1 MDIVNIDPFT
11 RCRPGERKRL
21 EMNNFTY
28 YNPTTI
34 LFGKGTIARINTLL
48 PIDSKVML
56 LAGGGSIKSNGVYAQ
71 VKNALTGYRLTEF
84 WGIQPNPEY
93 ETCMQAVEKAR
104 HEKVEFLLAVGGGS
118 VLDAAKFI
126 AAATLYD
133 GDDPWD
139 LMGDRASV
147 KPALP
152 IGSILTL
159 PATGSE
165 SNGNAVISRRES
177 NQKLALSSTT
187 LWPRF
192 AVLDPETTYSLP
204 ERQTINGIVDAFVH
218 VTEQY
223 LTFDIDTPLQ
233 DRQAEAILNTLVEEA
248 PKVKADPENYDAR
261 ANIMWAATNAL
272 NTLIGCGVVQ
282 DWATHMIGHEIT
294 VITGLDH
301 ARTLAVIHPS
311 LLRFLRKQKQ
321 DKLAQFGRRVWSL
334 AGSDEEIAEK
344 AIDKMEEFFRE
355 TGIGTRFSDY
365 GIDASTCLVA
375 AERLTERMGPVGE
388 KGNLDKEAI
397 ETILENAQ

>member
-1 MDIVNIDPFT
+1 
-11 RCRPGERKRL
+11 
-21 EMNNFTY
+21 MNNFTY

-34 LFGKGTIARINTLL
+34 IFGKGSIAEINTQL
-48 PIDSKVML
+48 PLDAKIML

-71 VKNALTGYRLTEF
+71 VKAALTGYKVVEF

-93 ETCMQAVEKAR
+93 KTCMQAVEKAR
-104 HEKVEFLLAVGGGS
+104 LENVDYLLAVGGGS

-126 AAATLYD
+126 AAAILYQ
-133 GDDPWD
+133 GDEPWD
-139 LMGDRASV
+139 MMGDRGAS

-152 IGSILTL
+152 IGAILTL

-165 SNGNAVISRRES
+165 SNGNAVISRKETS
-177 NQKLALSSTT
+177 QKLAFSSPT

-223 LTFDIDTPLQ
+223 LTYDVNSPLQ
-233 DRQAEAILNTLVEEA
+233 DRQAEAVLSTLVEEM
-248 PKVKADPENYDAR
+248 PKVKADPNNYETR

-282 DWATHMIGHEIT
+282 DWSTHMIGHEIT

-311 LLRFLRKQKQ
+311 LLRFLKKQKQ
-321 DKLAQFGRRVWSL
+321 DKLAQFGRRIWGLDGDDPEV
-334 AGSDEEIAEK
+334 AEK
-344 AIDKMEEFFRE
+344 AIDKTEKFFRD

-365 GIDASTCLVA
+365 GIDVNTCLAA

-388 KGNLDKEAI
+388 KGNLDREAI
-397 ETILENAQ
+397 ETILKNSR